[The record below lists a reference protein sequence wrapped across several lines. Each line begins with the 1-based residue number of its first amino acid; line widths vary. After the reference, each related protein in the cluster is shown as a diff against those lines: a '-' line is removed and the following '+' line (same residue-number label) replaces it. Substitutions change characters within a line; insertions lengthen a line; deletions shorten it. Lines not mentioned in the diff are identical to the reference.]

1 MTPDQL
7 RKTALALPDTTEAP
21 HFNYSSFRVRGKI
34 FATVPPAAEDR
45 VHVFAGEEE
54 RQRAL
59 ALHPDIVEILTWGKK
74 VVGLRIVLSKAPV
87 ALMQHLLRDA
97 WRAKAP
103 KSLTGDGS

>member
-34 FATVPPAAEDR
+34 FATVPPPAEDR
-45 VHVFAGEEE
+45 VHVFVGEEE

-59 ALHPDIVEILTWGKK
+59 ALYPDIVEILTWGKK
-74 VVGLRIVLSKAPV
+74 VVGLRVVLSKAPV
-87 ALMQHLLRDA
+87 KLMTRMLREA
-97 WRAKAP
+97 WRARAP
-103 KSLTGDGS
+103 ASLLDDHR